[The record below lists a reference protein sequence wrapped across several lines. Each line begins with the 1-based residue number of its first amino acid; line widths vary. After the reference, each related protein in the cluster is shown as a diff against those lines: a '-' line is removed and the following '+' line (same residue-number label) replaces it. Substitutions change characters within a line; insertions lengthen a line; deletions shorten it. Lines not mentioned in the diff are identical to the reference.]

1 MSENNKY
8 KIYDSEVED
17 RNFSG
22 ELKEGS
28 SFHTSESLFEDLVN
42 HKKKKKKK
50 RKKRLYKGKKKN
62 KNKFKDSVKTVENPN
77 IVKNVKTSKISYD
90 FNRDEKIK
98 RKAFEEFEKTR
109 KQQIKNTI
117 TKLKRE
123 GRENPNVS
131 SRNFF
136 ANPSYAKYYSSNN
149 DKNLINNTFNKTE
162 DKSFIDENR
171 KDLNRQEINQRVD
184 LDRLIKE
191 NKRKNE
197 ELIKEQK
204 SVLEKNTQRQ
214 KNLAI
219 KNLEESN
226 GKIDSKKQVERQVVR
241 NQEILNRAK
250 NSQEN
255 ISRILRDSVV
265 AHEYLNS
272 RKNSSSVEN
281 KNNNQDSS
289 SFNREANNFDKQSN
303 NFNKQAN
310 NFDNKRNS
318 SASQKNEYKAK
329 TEKANNEGSIFNNGQ
344 ASSNRYYS
352 NNQQSSNGRRSSNI
366 KVSSS
371 ERYSANNIRSNK
383 EKSAENNISTNKRS
397 DIYGNSKG
405 IIEGQDYHSM
415 ESTFEKVRSR
425 VEKNQINLDDK
436 LPKSRISTQGQAKK
450 NLRNRLFI
458 KPTELGV
465 GVASSQRVRTSI
477 GSSNSNVIERNRF
490 INNAKRELEKQKLE
504 NQYKVT
510 NTSAK
515 LVNQTRQAF
524 EKNRQ
529 AQNQSYSNNL
539 GKINPVSGNEIY
551 KNNLYAERKLT
562 EEINRS
568 NIERKHR
575 EDINRSNSYTDRSFV
590 ENANKNS
597 EYSQAEGQSTEYK
610 NKNREYIDKKA
621 SECINKNKEYADRKL
636 VEENQKN
643 EHQVEQN
650 SIDNRRKKSSY
661 VERNNT
667 KYDNQNAKNDI
678 SISTSETNKASTLKS
693 KESSKIKEGRDF
705 HTMASTYNKVKN
717 NKNLIKGSDIFAT
730 AVTTKVASDVILGS
744 QATKV
749 AREIKTGQKG
759 ANLSSKLVKNIK
771 NTQDKINKSQDRV
784 IKRHARNK
792 LKEKNLAQ
800 EKLNRI
806 NKETSSK
813 IKENLKRSASSK
825 TSEEKLREGT
835 DFHTMNSTFNKT
847 SSRINKSSD
856 VFSSSKKSS
865 PEGTKFSSR
874 LSKAKYSNKYSKFGI
889 EDNSNKIEDKFK
901 FVESKNKINKIDVN
915 KISTSSKKAHFNY
928 TFSYKK
934 TDEKLRR
941 KPEKNEIHSKIVSR
955 KVKREAYLKNK
966 EDLNKIYN
974 RKIKENNL
982 KDNRY
987 KNVNPIDEISRQDL
1001 IHHKRELK
1009 RKSEKTFKNI
1019 NRATAFEVKR
1029 KFDKERSKK
1038 AKKIFEKSSFANL
1051 DEWKANPKDI
1061 KSSKIESKKS
1071 KSRKINSRRVNSKN
1085 IKKAKEDLAS
1095 SKKNKFTSDALE
1107 KTLKKS
1113 AKQSDK
1119 NSFYREKG
1127 YLYKNNVRGK
1137 GKLGSKEIRKKRLMK
1152 KMQLN
1157 ALNRTKNMKII
1168 AMEAAR
1174 RGNVTP
1180 AQARYALLQSGSI
1193 KTLIKKLDETS
1204 IIASKLKKEKKEILI
1219 HRNKRDSYHRYAKNI
1234 GKVDVKSEKDI
1245 KRFYGQIKAEQRKH
1259 FNTAFEA
1266 DRKNIKINNLR
1277 KKDFRRRLNR
1287 QIAYSKALNRKSH
1300 INRIKR
1306 LSEEDKKKV
1315 IYRINKHKSFENINK
1330 NIKRKARIEKNS
1342 FIKAKENVKKQ
1353 GKTKY
1358 KKRIR
1363 KNRSR
1368 TKYNSHNQFFKNFKE
1383 RHIDSKVKK
1392 LNSFLSSNNNIYVA
1406 GSFLKKTYKKEK
1418 VKFKRRASHR
1428 LKRMAKYKKDYGKR
1442 FKINLKYGIGMFA
1455 YDYSMGMILGRTTED
1470 ESYFKAL
1477 SQLYGRFFIS
1487 RLLLRDKSNKKVDNE
1502 TVRQRIARLIKV
1514 DFEKFKFEKD
1524 DFFYKFFEKN
1534 KSKNKTNFKKNIG
1547 KARKYLSKNKNSVF
1561 QRFKYRSRRFGYLA
1575 LRTEQSI
1582 LRVNDDESSEAL
1594 NNVFDTMYTGG
1605 KLGVRTAK
1613 STGKIAKKTVKNTKK
1628 TYRFVRK
1635 NLSRAKKIAQQ
1646 TVRVTKQVIKSV
1658 AEFFKYVLVFFK
1670 TPLGIA
1676 TLVGFVLIAYIM
1688 VLFFFLNSLKL
1699 NETYDYGTITYN
1711 RVTKLDYDANMG
1723 ESQRYRD
1730 ANIDA
1735 LNKLQ
1740 AIRDGAWSSDEDLTV
1755 IVPRRKKLPIPEPY
1769 NPTSDGLFVRTDA
1782 IRLVQFLETV
1792 YQDDTLEQITDYAL
1806 EQDDIDAGKEYES
1819 NFGLE
1824 KIPPTESEYN
1834 RQQKNLENISAK
1846 SAQAQEDNSTLIR
1859 KKDDG
1864 TYTNT
1869 KALSQDAIDAGIK
1882 EDPIDMM
1889 LDIFQRLHPP
1899 NSYTIDDANKDSLIT
1914 KEISKDGQIKQVK
1927 IYYADRKDYP
1937 FDYFF
1942 GYDFAESKTGGDLNE
1957 DNVEIAVNNN
1967 TAKKLELPEGGEA
1980 GLGVPPAGEE
1990 HTGREMLFRL
2000 QGSDTRFR
2008 TMDAHQNTI
2017 TGRLTN
2023 PFSSKELG
2031 DDPLN
2036 PGKKVDLTD
2045 PVYSLSWLIRHQD
2058 GYRYIDYDKEDEKNR
2073 DNPNKTE
2080 NNKQEGTGTST
2091 EGSTETTTPTA
2102 GSNINEA
2109 PRVSTVISNPSN
2121 PYDFPTTYVRR
2132 RFGFE
2137 TDKVYKPAS
2146 DNVSDVSGFETKNL
2160 NLNYNESQNYLK
2172 KNNLKDFGEYY
2183 DKKTGLVLNSVVDVV
2198 TMPAQ
2203 KVYSPMEGKLV
2214 VAGNGF
2220 LGITSPTLEDERVGG
2235 GYILIANPDRYG
2247 AEGASSTSLPDLTNE
2262 KFYSASGKL
2271 KGFKHGTIMLI
2282 GGFDSESIEKLRIRA
2297 YDGENNWI
2305 DHYDE
2310 LGTLKKVLK
2319 DEDPE
2324 EKARNEGSHKSDII
2338 NSEPGDI
2345 SHPIL
2350 GDMYQGLGPRGLG
2363 WGRPTDIAGN
2373 LIEKRGKWTVT
2384 AYSDD
2389 PSENGLGPGSV
2400 STTATDKT
2408 KLPEIYKGVKDKD
2421 NLLRI
2426 GDVAVPRKNG
2436 KPIIPYGT
2444 YLWIDGYGFARA
2456 TDTGGAMKGD
2466 WSTPNPEN
2474 RVLDILMH
2482 NRDCNKWGR
2491 RVVEVIQF
2499 KGNPFENQN
2508 FDISGAGFTNDT
2520 SREDLDEEIQE
2531 TDTLDKKVQ
2540 KLSKKIQKLN
2550 KKLTKLRED
2559 LNKNPNDADLKTKIE
2574 ELEKEIREKQAELDK
2589 FFKEHEEEAKKALEE
2604 MDVKEEDLQSVLY
2617 LQLYYVY
2624 PHIDLLASIGNMN
2637 VPVFK
2642 QTLGKL
2648 AGFLSDKL
2656 NTAYTYINPAMY
2668 METGVLDYPDNKV
2681 QSYMLE
2687 TGYGSYQS
2695 DLNIDDYFL
2704 DASNNVNQED
2714 YMTQCSNDDGWT
2726 LPVSNNIFDGLKVVS
2741 SYGKRNKDYIS
2752 EAASQEVQAFLN
2764 QARSYL
2770 GKYTYSQLDCSGYAR
2785 AVLRD
2790 MGIDFPRISASKFL
2804 NKDQP
2809 WWKYVK
2815 AYRDVRE
2822 TGGDPLEGIKPGDI
2836 IVMIKGV
2843 NGYATNLSITGHIA
2857 INVGMDKENG
2867 VNRGNNVMYHS
2878 TIGRSGD
2885 GPTQGVISDTY
2896 KNAAGWIRFFDAGPK
2911 ENNEDIDPN
2920 NWEYS
2925 PTLEFTSS
2933 TVNRPIVGSM
2943 SKASVISTG
2952 TTQEGQAYVVTKQAD
2967 SSGNDKYLV
2976 YEGLDPATLRVE
2988 KGDVLKPGTEIGIS
3002 AGSVVKIYSPKDP
3015 TTQLVTDSQEL
3026 DKFNNVL
3033 EVIHPDIAKKLHD
3046 KFTEGAKKA
3055 EEKEA
3060 KNKVKYNTSGEVFS
3074 KEAVCEIPESYVG
3087 TVTSDIIMMEGYP
3100 WMSQMSSIPNEYQNV
3115 LIHGKSKTYLQN
3127 GCGGWANAMGL
3138 TKALGRPVHVTETE
3152 PGFQTD
3158 KLVMNSSLMA
3168 KYINNTYGSELSARA
3183 VSSSTFRSSQ
3193 NEITEAL
3200 KSGGYAVIH
3209 SSGGDKIW
3217 TRRPSGEH
3225 RTTGHYVVLIG
3236 YDPENHPDKPYRV
3249 HDSANNNP
3257 SNTGWFTWE
3266 QVAQGSIGDSN
3277 MICRKK

>member
-62 KNKFKDSVKTVENPN
+62 KNKLKDSVKTVEKPN
-77 IVKNVKTSKISYD
+77 IAKNVKTSKISYD

-98 RKAFEEFEKTR
+98 QKAFEEFEKTR

-184 LDRLIKE
+184 LDKLIKE
-191 NKRKNE
+191 NKRRNE
-197 ELIKEQK
+197 ELINEQK
-204 SVLEKNTQRQ
+204 SILEKNAQRQ
-214 KNLAI
+214 KDLAR

-226 GKIDSKKQVERQVVR
+226 GKIDSKKQVQRQVAR

-281 KNNNQDSS
+281 KNNNQGSS
-289 SFNREANNFDKQSN
+289 SFNREAK
-303 NFNKQAN
+303 NFNKEAN
-310 NFDNKRNS
+310 NFDNERNS
-318 SASQKNEYKAK
+318 SASQKSEYKAK
-329 TEKANNEGSIFNNGQ
+329 TERSNNEGNISNNEQ

-371 ERYSANNIRSNK
+371 ERYSANNKIRSNK

-397 DIYGNSKG
+397 DSYGNSKG

-436 LPKSRISTQGQAKK
+436 LSNNRISTQGQAEK
-450 NLRNRLFI
+450 NLRNSLFI

-477 GSSNSNVIERNRF
+477 GSPNSNVIERNRF

-515 LVNQTRQAF
+515 LVYQTRQAF
-524 EKNRQ
+524 EKNQQ
-529 AQNQSYSNNL
+529 AQNQSYSGKL
-539 GKINPVSGNEIY
+539 GKINPVNRNEIY

-562 EEINRS
+562 EAI
-568 NIERKHR
+568 
-575 EDINRSNSYTDRSFV
+575 
-590 ENANKNS
+590 
-597 EYSQAEGQSTEYK
+597 
-610 NKNREYIDKKA
+610 NKNR
-621 SECINKNKEYADRKL
+621 EYADRKL
-636 VEENQKN
+636 AEDINKNENQA
-643 EHQVEQN
+643 EQN
-650 SIDNRRKKSSY
+650 SIDNRRKSHY
-661 VERNNT
+661 VEKNT
-667 KYDNQNAKNDI
+667 AKYNDQNAKNDI
-678 SISTSETNKASTLKS
+678 SSSTSEANKASTLKS

-705 HTMASTYNKVKN
+705 HTMESTYNKVKN

-730 AVTTKVASDVILGS
+730 AVTTKVASDVVLGS

-749 AREIKTGQKG
+749 AREIKTGQKV
-759 ANLSSKLVKNIK
+759 ANLSSKLVKNINKPVENIK

-792 LKEKNLAQ
+792 LKEKKLAQ
-800 EKLNRI
+800 EKLNKI

-825 TSEEKLREGT
+825 TSEEKLREGI

-847 SSRINKSSD
+847 SSRVNKSD

-874 LSKAKYSNKYSKFGI
+874 SSKAKYSNKYSKFEI
-889 EDNSNKIEDKFK
+889 EDNSTKIEDKFK
-901 FVESKNKINKIDVN
+901 FVESKNKINKVDVN
-915 KISTSSKKAHFNY
+915 KISTSSKKANFNY

-955 KVKREAYLKNK
+955 KVKREAYLKSK

-974 RKIKENNL
+974 RKTKENNIN
-982 KDNRY
+982 DTRY

-1001 IHHKRELK
+1001 IYHKRELK
-1009 RKSEKTFKNI
+1009 RKSEKAFKNI
-1019 NRATAFEVKR
+1019 NRATVFETKR
-1029 KFDKERSKK
+1029 KFDKERSKE
-1038 AKKIFEKSSFANL
+1038 AKKTFEKSSFANL

-1061 KSSKIESKKS
+1061 NSSKIEFKKS

-1095 SKKNKFTSDALE
+1095 SNKSKFTSDALE
-1107 KTLKKS
+1107 KTLKKN

-1174 RGNVTP
+1174 RGSVTP

-1193 KTLIKKLDETS
+1193 RTLIKKLDETS

-1234 GKVDVKSEKDI
+1234 GKVNIKSEKDI
-1245 KRFYGQIKAEQRKH
+1245 KRFYGQIKAEQRKY

-1277 KKDFRRRLNR
+1277 KKDFRKRLNR

-1342 FIKAKENVKKQ
+1342 FIKVKENVKKQ

-1363 KNRSR
+1363 KNRNR
-1368 TKYNSHNQFFKNFKE
+1368 AKYNNHNQFFKKFKE
-1383 RHIDSKVKK
+1383 KHFNSKVKK
-1392 LNSFLSSNNNIYVA
+1392 LNSFLSSNDKRYIA
-1406 GSFLKKTYKKEK
+1406 GSFLKKTYKKGK
-1418 VKFKRRASHR
+1418 VKFKRRISHW
-1428 LKRMAKYKKDYGKR
+1428 LKRMAKYKKDYGKK
-1442 FKINLKYGIGMFA
+1442 FKRNLKYGIGMFA

-1487 RLLLRDKSNKKVDNE
+1487 RLLLRDKSNKKFDKE
-1502 TVRQRIARLIKV
+1502 TVTQRIARLIKI

-1534 KSKNKTNFKKNIG
+1534 KSRNKKNSKKNIG
-1547 KARKYLSKNKNSVF
+1547 KARKYLNRNKNNVF
-1561 QRFKYRSRRFGYLA
+1561 QRFRYRARRFGYLA

-1582 LRVNDDESSEAL
+1582 LRVNGDESSEAL
-1594 NNVFDTMYTGG
+1594 NNLFDTMYTGG

-1613 STGKIAKKTVKNTKK
+1613 STAKIAKRTGKIVKKSAKNAKR
-1628 TYRFVRK
+1628 TYRFVRR
-1635 NLSRAKKIAQQ
+1635 NLSRAKKIIQQ
-1646 TVRVTKQVIKSV
+1646 AVKIAKQVIKKV
-1658 AEFFKYVLVFFK
+1658 AELVKSLLAFFK
-1670 TPLGIA
+1670 TPAGIA
-1676 TLVGFVLIAYIM
+1676 TLVVIILIVYIM
-1688 VLFFFLNSLKL
+1688 VLVFFLSSLKL

-1806 EQDDIDAGKEYES
+1806 EQNDIDAGKEYES

-1824 KIPPTESEYN
+1824 KIPPTEAEYN

-1914 KEISKDGQIKQVK
+1914 KEISKDGQIKKVK

-1957 DNVEIAVNNN
+1957 ENSGEIAVDNN

-2080 NNKQEGTGTST
+2080 NNKQENTVTNTESST
-2091 EGSTETTTPTA
+2091 EKTAPTVD
-2102 GSNINEA
+2102 SNINEA
-2109 PRVSTVISNPSN
+2109 PRVSTVISNSSN

-2350 GDMYQGLGPRGLG
+2350 GDMYQGLGHRGLG

-2520 SREDLDEEIQE
+2520 GREDLDEEIQD

-2559 LNKNPNDADLKTKIE
+2559 LNKNPNDANLNTKIE
-2574 ELEKEIREKQAELDK
+2574 ELEKEIREKQAQLDK

-2624 PHIDLLASIGNMN
+2624 PHIDLLASIGNIN

-2714 YMTQCSNDDGWT
+2714 HMTQCSNDDGWT
-2726 LPVSNNIFDGLKVVS
+2726 LPVSNNTFDGMKVVS

-2878 TIGRSGD
+2878 TIGRSGN

-2896 KNAAGWIRFFDAGPK
+2896 KNAAGWIRFFDSGPK

-3026 DKFNNVL
+3026 GKFNNVL

-3087 TVTSDIIMMEGYP
+3087 TVTPDIIMMEGYP
-3100 WMSQMSSIPNEYQNV
+3100 WMSQMASIPNEYQNV